1 MKKIKIGIVGCGRLA
16 QHYKTVFESGVVQN
30 FEIIAVCDKNID
42 TTIDYAK
49 LYNCKAF
56 DNLPEMIKYNKP
68 DLVII
73 LTPSGEHFNDTKS
86 SLTMGC
92 HTLVEKP
99 ITMLPNQAEE
109 LDKISIASKLMYG
122 VVFQNRLNPPIQLL
136 EKELKSKNFGRIITS
151 SIRLRWCRMQE
162 YYEDDWHGTWK
173 RDGGVINQQA
183 IHHIDVMNWLL
194 GPITEVCAT
203 GGNLSNNLEAEDTMV
218 AIIKFEN
225 GSLGTIEAT
234 TALRPKDFE
243 ASISVIGDKGIATIG
258 GIALNKIENWI
269 LQDYKDSE
277 ESIIDKYSQ
286 EVPNGYGLS
295 HGPFVQDVID
305 NLLEGKIKPPVSAK
319 DGILTSKII
328 HSLYA
333 SYEQKSWI
341 RIKDNI
347 KSQKLGL

>member
-16 QHYKTVFESGVVQN
+16 EHYKTVFKSGIVKN
-30 FEIIAVCDKNID
+30 FEITAVCDKIID
-42 TTIDYAK
+42 KAKYYAEI
-49 LYNCKAF
+49 YNCKYF
-56 DNLPEMIKYNKP
+56 QNLSEMVKHNKP

-73 LTPSGEHFNDTKS
+73 LTPSGEHFNDSKI
-86 SLTMGC
+86 SLEMGC
-92 HTLVEKP
+92 HTIVEKP
-99 ITMLPNQAEE
+99 ITMLPNQGEE
-109 LDKISIASKLMYG
+109 LEQISIASKLMYG
-122 VVFQNRLNPPIQLL
+122 VVFQNRLNPAIQLL
-136 EKELKSKNFGRIITS
+136 EKELRSKNFGKIITS

-173 RDGGVINQQA
+173 HDGGVINQQA

-194 GPITEVCAT
+194 GPITEVCSI

-243 ASISVIGDKGIATIG
+243 ASITVLGDKGIATIG

-269 LQDYKDSE
+269 LQDANYSE
-277 ESIIDKYSQ
+277 KLIIDKYSQ
-286 EVPNGYGLS
+286 DVPNGYGLS
-295 HGPFVQDVID
+295 HGPFLQNVI
-305 NLLEGKIKPPVSAK
+305 NKLLEGSIEPPVSAK
-319 DGILTSKII
+319 DGILTSRII

-341 RIKDNI
+341 KIKDNI

>member
-16 QHYKTVFESGVVQN
+16 QHYKKIFESGVVKN
-30 FEIIAVCDKNID
+30 FEITAVCDKNID
-42 TTIDYAK
+42 IAKDYAK
-49 LYNCKAF
+49 FYDCKF
-56 DNLPEMIKYNKP
+56 FNNLSDIARHNRP
-68 DLVII
+68 DLIII
-73 LTPSGEHFNDTKS
+73 LTPSGEHFNDAKI
-86 SLTMGC
+86 SLEMGC

-99 ITMLPNQAEE
+99 ITMLPNQGEE
-109 LDKISIASKLMYG
+109 LEQISKTSKLMYG
-122 VVFQNRLNPPIQLL
+122 VVFQNRLNPAIQLL
-136 EKELKSKNFGRIITS
+136 EKELKSKNFGKIITS

-162 YYEDDWHGTWK
+162 YYKDDWHGTWK
-173 RDGGVINQQA
+173 QDGGVINQQA
-183 IHHIDVMNWLL
+183 IHHVDVMNWLL

-243 ASISVIGDKGIATIG
+243 ASISVMGDRGIATIG
-258 GIALNKIENWI
+258 GIALNKIERWV
-269 LQDYKDSE
+269 LQDSKYSE
-277 ESIIDKYSQ
+277 KYIIDKYSQ
-286 EVPNGYGLS
+286 DVPNGYGLS
-295 HGPFVQDVID
+295 HGPFLQNVVI
-305 NLLEGKIKPPVSAK
+305 NLLEGSIESPVPAK

>member
-1 MKKIKIGIVGCGRLA
+1 
-16 QHYKTVFESGVVQN
+16 
-30 FEIIAVCDKNID
+30 
-42 TTIDYAK
+42 
-49 LYNCKAF
+49 
-56 DNLPEMIKYNKP
+56 
-68 DLVII
+68 
-73 LTPSGEHFNDTKS
+73 
-86 SLTMGC
+86 
-92 HTLVEKP
+92 
-99 ITMLPNQAEE
+99 
-109 LDKISIASKLMYG
+109 
-122 VVFQNRLNPPIQLL
+122 
-136 EKELKSKNFGRIITS
+136 
-151 SIRLRWCRMQE
+151 
-162 YYEDDWHGTWK
+162 
-173 RDGGVINQQA
+173 
-183 IHHIDVMNWLL
+183 
-194 GPITEVCAT
+194 
-203 GGNLSNNLEAEDTMV
+203 MV

-269 LQDYKDSE
+269 LQDSKDSE

-295 HGPFVQDVID
+295 HGPFLQDVID
-305 NLLEGKIKPPVSAK
+305 NLLEGKIKSPVSAK

>member
-16 QHYKTVFESGVVQN
+16 EHYKTVLKSGIVKD
-30 FEIIAVCDKNID
+30 FEITSVCDKNID
-42 TTIDYAK
+42 RAKYYAEI
-49 LYNCKAF
+49 YNCKYF
-56 DNLPEMIKYNKP
+56 QNLSEMVKHNKP

-73 LTPSGEHFNDTKS
+73 LTPSGEHFNDSKI
-86 SLTMGC
+86 SLEMGC
-92 HTLVEKP
+92 HTIVEKP
-99 ITMLPNQAEE
+99 ITMLPNQGEE
-109 LDKISIASKLMYG
+109 LEQISIASKLMYG
-122 VVFQNRLNPPIQLL
+122 VVFQNRLNPAIQLL
-136 EKELKSKNFGRIITS
+136 EKELRSKNFGKIITS

-173 RDGGVINQQA
+173 HDGGVINQQA

-194 GPITEVCAT
+194 GPITEVCSI

-243 ASISVIGDKGIATIG
+243 ASITVLGDKGIATIG

-269 LQDYKDSE
+269 LQDANYSE
-277 ESIIDKYSQ
+277 KLIIDKYSQ
-286 EVPNGYGLS
+286 DVPNGYGLS
-295 HGPFVQDVID
+295 HGPFLQNVI
-305 NLLEGKIKPPVSAK
+305 NKLLEGSIEPPVSAK
-319 DGILTSKII
+319 DGILTSRII

-341 RIKDNI
+341 KIKDNI

>member
-16 QHYKTVFESGVVQN
+16 QHYNKIFESGVVKY

-42 TTIDYAK
+42 RAKDYAK
-49 LYNCKAF
+49 LYNCKF
-56 DNLPEMIKYNKP
+56 FENLSEMVRNDRP

-73 LTPSGEHFNDTKS
+73 LTPSGEHFNDAKI
-86 SLTMGC
+86 SLEMGC

-99 ITMLPNQAEE
+99 ITMLPNQGEE
-109 LDKISIASKLMYG
+109 LEQISKTSKLMYG
-122 VVFQNRLNPPIQLL
+122 VVFQNRLNPAIQLL
-136 EKELKSKNFGRIITS
+136 EKELKSKNFGKIITS

-162 YYEDDWHGTWK
+162 YYNDDWHGTWK
-173 RDGGVINQQA
+173 NDGGVINQQA

-194 GPITEVCAT
+194 GPIVAVCAT

-218 AIIKFEN
+218 AIIKFKN

-243 ASISVIGDKGIATIG
+243 ASISVLGDKGIATIG
-258 GIALNKIENWI
+258 GIALNKIESWI
-269 LQDYKDSE
+269 LQNSKDNE
-277 ESIIDKYSQ
+277 KFIIDKYSQ
-286 EVPNGYGLS
+286 DVPNGYGLS
-295 HGPFVQDVID
+295 HGPFLQNVIN
-305 NLLEGKIKPPVSAK
+305 NLLKGSIESPVSAK

-333 SYEQKSWI
+333 SYEKKSWV
-341 RIKDNI
+341 RIKDNV